1 MMIGQNQN
9 LAKMAARRPPVARGA
24 SEADRSVVRVVGS
37 NEGRREPVDEGC
49 SMEASSEEDEDD
61 EPLSQEERLA
71 LSAFACAE
79 RGDAAELRR
88 LAGRGVE
95 LGMVDEGG
103 CSLAH
108 EAAAGGQAGVVRLL
122 GETTG
127 DVLQRVRATLGA
139 QEAELGW
146 TPFHAAASQGHAECI
161 EALAQ
166 ITDDPA
172 TSIWLTRDREGGT
185 PLHVAA
191 MAGHVT
197 AVRALLATLPEGAGE
212 GAWSAVA
219 ARDHSDL
226 TALHSAI
233 IEGRAEVNFFQTRGS
248 LCTHTPA
255 H

>member
-1 MMIGQNQN
+1 MMIGQHGG
-9 LAKMAARRPPVARGA
+9 AAAAGGA
-24 SEADRSVVRVVGS
+24 SADRSVVGS

-127 DVLQRVRATLGA
+127 DVLQRVRATLPAALPEQLRLEPTAAPGRQLSGA
-139 QEAELGW
+139 AKAAV
-146 TPFHAAASQGHAECI
+146 PAAATGGAE
-161 EALAQ
+161 
-166 ITDDPA
+166 
-172 TSIWLTRDREGGT
+172 
-185 PLHVAA
+185 
-191 MAGHVT
+191 
-197 AVRALLATLPEGAGE
+197 RARAGE
-212 GAWSAVA
+212 
-219 ARDHSDL
+219 
-226 TALHSAI
+226 
-233 IEGRAEVNFFQTRGS
+233 
-248 LCTHTPA
+248 
-255 H
+255 